1 MRIETERLF
10 ILNVSQSDAEEVLK
24 IQDTPYAKRFNLFP
38 SLKIDDIHE
47 EIANSE
53 MYKLVL
59 KDNGLILGII
69 RVKEDYYRNNPNA
82 RHVLIIM
89 KEEYASKGYMS
100 EALLS
105 IYDELFK
112 KYDILTGY
120 IFADNKASIRVSEK
134 VGWKNEGTLRKAILD
149 YNNQVHD
156 LVVVSLTKED
166 YLNKKD

>member
-10 ILNVSQSDAEEVLK
+10 ILNVTQKDASDILK
-24 IQDTPYAKRFNLFP
+24 IQETDYAKRYNLFP
-38 SLKIDDIHE
+38 SLKIDDVHE
-47 EIANSE
+47 EISDSE

-59 KDNGLILGII
+59 KDSDEIIGLI
-69 RVKEDYYRNNPNA
+69 RVKEDYYRYNPKA

-89 KEEYASKGYMS
+89 KEEHSSKGYMS
-100 EALLS
+100 EALS
-105 IYDELFK
+105 NVYDELFK

-134 VGWKNEGTLRKAILD
+134 TGWKNEGTLRQAILD
-149 YNNQVHD
+149 SNNIVHD

-166 YLNKKD
+166 YLNNK